1 MQEIAEH
8 GAILRGTDAR
18 PERPCESA
26 ALTSLVTGLG
36 SLPGRKTVVLFS
48 EGITIPPAA
57 EAKFRAV
64 VDSANRAN
72 VSFYAVDAKG
82 LKVHSDQ
89 RATARGIPEVGATGR
104 RGRRPNSEKI
114 CMAR

>member
-1 MQEIAEH
+1 M
-8 GAILRGTDAR
+8 
-18 PERPCESA
+18 
-26 ALTSLVTGLG
+26 
-36 SLPGRKTVVLFS
+36 LFS

-57 EAKFRAV
+57 DAKFRAV

-89 RATARGIPEVGATGR
+89 RATARSIGGVRISGEHAGAPEEREDLT
-104 RGRRPNSEKI
+104 
-114 CMAR
+114 AR